1 MKRHR
6 ISKKDREILAELLK
20 EKLGLSSIPENVEL
34 MEDEGK
40 RCYIFDGIP
49 AVCEVGDEMI
59 PLLKWLLKRG
69 SDSLG
74 IPRIIVNKGAVKPI
88 SGGADLMAPGI
99 VSIEGSFSK
108 GSIVIIAEEDRK
120 IPIAIMKALY
130 SSDEIKE
137 MKRGKVAENLHH
149 VGDKLWKEL

>member
-6 ISKKDREILAELLK
+6 LSKKDRNTLEELLS
-20 EKLGLSSIPENVEL
+20 EKLGLSSVPETVEL

-40 RCYIFDGIP
+40 KCYIFDGVP
-49 AVCEVGDEMI
+49 AICEVNGEFV
-59 PLLKWLLKRG
+59 PLLKWLLKHG
-69 SDSLG
+69 GENLG

-99 VSIEGSFSK
+99 VSIEGTFPK
-108 GSIVIIAEEDRK
+108 GSIVIVAEEERK
-120 IPIAIMKALY
+120 IPLAIMKAIF

-137 MKRGKVAENLHH
+137 MKRGKVAESLHH